1 MIVWRPASN
10 PLFIGLLGF
19 LGKYQVFSISEDT
32 RKRSSQGKSLYK
44 LQYTLPGLVN
54 TLYGFE
60 SIENA
65 TDEAESIFKHWRK
78 QAGLDP
84 YEESKPAKAVKTRKT
99 KGKDK
104 T

>member
-19 LGKYQVFSISEDT
+19 LGKYQIFSISEDT

-60 SIENA
+60 SIEDA
-65 TDEAESIFKHWRK
+65 SQEAEKIFIHWMR
-78 QAGLDP
+78 QAGLDTSEAP
-84 YEESKPAKAVKTRKT
+84 KLRRKRRT
-99 KGKDK
+99 KVKDK